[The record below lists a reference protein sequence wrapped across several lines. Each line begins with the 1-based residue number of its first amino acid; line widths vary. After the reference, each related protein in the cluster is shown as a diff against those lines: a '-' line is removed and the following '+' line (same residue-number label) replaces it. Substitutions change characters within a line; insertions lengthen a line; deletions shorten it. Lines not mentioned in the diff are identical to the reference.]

1 MTNASTTSTATTT
14 GTTGQ
19 FTSAN
24 WVETVIAPAEP
35 TTVPRLARAAV
46 TNDFAGGITAAGSC
60 EYTLVYATE
69 KTGGFNGLELLT
81 GTLDGRPGSFVLD
94 HRGSFTED
102 GTIHCEF
109 EVVPGSGTGALAELR
124 GSGSFR
130 ARPGESVVPYV
141 FSYDLGQEIG
151 RGGPA

>member
-109 EVVPGSGTGALAELR
+109 EVVPGSGTGRWHSCAAVAASARVLVSRSSRTSSATT
-124 GSGSFR
+124 SGR
-130 ARPGESVVPYV
+130 RPS
-141 FSYDLGQEIG
+141 
-151 RGGPA
+151 R